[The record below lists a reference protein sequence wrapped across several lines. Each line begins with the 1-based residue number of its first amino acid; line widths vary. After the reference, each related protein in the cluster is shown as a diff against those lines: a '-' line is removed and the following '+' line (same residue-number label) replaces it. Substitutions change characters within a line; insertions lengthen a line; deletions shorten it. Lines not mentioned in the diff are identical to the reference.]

1 MVVPP
6 MYRNILTPVGKY
18 CAVESCPGI
27 WGVIAIDGTVEIE
40 PRYEGVVIRPDG
52 TVVLTIYGRK
62 TVVKKLP

>member
-1 MVVPP
+1 M
-6 MYRNILTPVGKY
+6 
-18 CAVESCPGI
+18 
-27 WGVIAIDGTVEIE
+27 IAIDGTVEIE